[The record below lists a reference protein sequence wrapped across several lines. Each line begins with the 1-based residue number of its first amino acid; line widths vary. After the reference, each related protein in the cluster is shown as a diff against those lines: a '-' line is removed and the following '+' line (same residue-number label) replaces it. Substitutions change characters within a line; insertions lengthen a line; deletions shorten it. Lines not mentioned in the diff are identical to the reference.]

1 MKRFNLKIVGEDGNA
16 FVILGK
22 FQRGAKK
29 SGWSNEEIKK
39 VTDEAT
45 SGDYDKLLRTMMQY
59 TNVK

>member
-1 MKRFNLKIVGEDGNA
+1 MKKFNLKIVGEDGNA

-29 SGWSNEEIKK
+29 AGWKQDEIKQ

-45 SGDYDKLLRTMMQY
+45 SGDYDKLLRTMMKY
-59 TNVK
+59 TNVR

>member
-1 MKRFNLKIVGEDGNA
+1 MKKFNLKIVGEDGNA

-59 TNVK
+59 TNVR